1 MFDQALLQ
9 KGVSEVDAEKAIKLV
24 FEDEESGRDHGSS
37 HGLSKLSMDHLF
49 AQASKQWLRGQDVP
63 KETRKSRIS
72 RWLQYRGFHWG
83 VIGFIL
89 KKLESEYP
97 PKNTF

>member
-9 KGVSEVDAEKAIKLV
+9 KGVSEVEAEKGIKLV
-24 FEDEESGRDHGSS
+24 FEDEESGGDHGSS
-37 HGLSKLSMDHLF
+37 CDLSKPLMDHLYV
-49 AQASKQWLRGQDVP
+49 QASKQWLRSQEVP
-63 KETRKSRIS
+63 KETRKSRII

-83 VIGFIL
+83 VISFIL

-97 PKNTF
+97 PKRKF

>member
-9 KGVSEVDAEKAIKLV
+9 KGVRDDEVEKAIKLV
-24 FEDEESGRDHGSS
+24 FKDEESGGDNGSS
-37 HGLSKLSMDHLF
+37 HGLSKLSMDHLYV
-49 AQASKQWLRGQDVP
+49 QASKQWLRSQDVP
-63 KETRKSRIS
+63 KETRKSRII

-83 VIGFIL
+83 VISFIL

-97 PKNTF
+97 PKRTF